1 MAVYHTRVS
10 KDFKE
15 TGTEKEKSQ
24 EQKKKIQLHPTNQR
38 PVTKQNETVCWKDV
52 AVYQTF

>member
-1 MAVYHTRVS
+1 MAVYHTQVS
-10 KDFKE
+10 KDFEE

-24 EQKKKIQLHPTNQR
+24 EQKKKIQLHPTNQQ